1 MRRVEK
7 RRGDPFRQRFSPSAF
22 SFPRHRA
29 KTMLD
34 QFLHYLTV
42 EKGLSD
48 NTIEAYHHDVGRFLG
63 HLREKEIQDFSRVD
77 RVNPRAFLAG
87 LRRQGLSTRSIA
99 RNQAA
104 LRTFFRFLLLE
115 GKLES
120 NPAEDLESPKTDRN
134 LPEIL
139 TLREVEELL
148 EQPDLKTP
156 LGIRDRAMLET
167 LYATG
172 IRVSELIQ
180 LSIHQVNLEGG
191 YALIYGKG
199 SKERIVP
206 LGSEA
211 IQWITHYVQGVR
223 TGLLRGKESPSLFL
237 GRSGKGMSRQRFWK
251 SLKGYGQKAGIRKR
265 MSPHLLRH
273 SFASHLLERGADLRS
288 VQMLLGHADISTTQI
303 YTHVTGER
311 LKKVH
316 KKYHPRG

>member
-77 RVNPRAFLAG
+77 RVNLRAFLAG

-115 GKLES
+115 GILES

-223 TGLLRGKESPSLFL
+223 MGLLRGKESPSLFL